1 MHRHLAPFL
10 ALAAAFFAAP
20 ATAAE
25 TNGNDASTTPTA
37 AMTAFDFPAPG
48 EAPVVGIDDVKHL
61 TQAHGSGLLVV
72 NFWATWCAPCVAELP
87 YFIRVS
93 NEYEPKDVRVAGV
106 SVDLKN
112 AVETS
117 VIPFLRERDIPYP
130 NVVYYGDQ
138 MSMIEF
144 FSDDWEGAI
153 PATFFYD
160 RNGRKVREVLGPLT
174 YDELKAH
181 VEELRPRDT
190 TPG

>member
-1 MHRHLAPFL
+1 MYRHIAPLL
-10 ALAAAFFAAP
+10 ALAAAFFTAP

-25 TNGNDASTTPTA
+25 TTADDTPTTSTMATTP
-37 AMTAFDFPAPG
+37 FDFPAPG
-48 EAPVVGIDDVKHL
+48 EAPVLGIDDVKHL
-61 TQAHGSGLLVV
+61 TRAHGSGLLVV

-87 YFIRVS
+87 YFVRVS
-93 NEYEPKDVRVAGV
+93 NEFEPEDVRVAGV

-117 VIPFLRERDIPYP
+117 VIPFLRQREIPYP
-130 NVVYYGDQ
+130 NVVYFGDQ

-144 FSDDWEGAI
+144 FSDEWEGAI

-160 RNGRKVREVLGPLT
+160 RNGRKLREVLGPLT

-181 VEELRPRDT
+181 VEELRTQET